1 MPIRK
6 KYVGKFVGSHVLVT
20 DELDSAR
27 TELNE
32 KGGFGSLKEKVLVL
46 APVEALHLME
56 KDKIDIVDYKNKT
69 VDFDAF
75 VKRALKFDRRFFI
88 RYKVFDD
95 IRTRGY
101 LVKSALKYGADFRVY
116 DRGVKPGQEHAR
128 WVLHAVSEQEF
139 FDWRKFAAM
148 NRVAHSV
155 KKRLM
160 LGILDTEGDVTYY
173 VINWYRP

>member
-1 MPIRK
+1 MPVKK
-6 KYVGKFVGSHVLVT
+6 KYVGKFLGTHVIIT
-20 DELDSAR
+20 EDLDSAV

-32 KGGFGSLKEKVLVL
+32 KGGFGTLKEKVLIL

-56 KDKIDIVDYKNKT
+56 KERIDVVDNKNK
-69 VDFDAF
+69 VINFDSF
-75 VKRALKFDRRFFI
+75 VKKASKFDKRFFI

-116 DRGVKPGQEHAR
+116 DRGVKPGQEHAK
-128 WVLHAVSEQEF
+128 WVLHAVSEQEY

-160 LGILDTEGDVTYY
+160 LGILDSEGEVTYY
-173 VINWYRP
+173 VINWHRP